1 MDNDIQRYIDGLIAA
16 FAATNEKLFAAL
28 NATNAALNA
37 TITEQ
42 ERLKELVMEL
52 DKQEW
57 RNDER
62 ITNLEVAQLRGE
74 APFLP
79 PAEKM
84 N

>member
-1 MDNDIQRYIDGLIAA
+1 MDDDTRQA
-16 FAATNEKLFAAL
+16 FSKLFAAL

-37 TITEQ
+37 AITEQ